1 MQLSILTFTSF
12 HFAKNCEI
20 FGLLLNVGEF
30 SLVFFAEIFTK
41 FVGVAENPTL
51 LPEFSELFATMLQRS
66 LKSGK
71 YSK

>member
-12 HFAKNCEI
+12 HFAKIGEI
-20 FGLLLNVGEF
+20 FGLLLNVAEF